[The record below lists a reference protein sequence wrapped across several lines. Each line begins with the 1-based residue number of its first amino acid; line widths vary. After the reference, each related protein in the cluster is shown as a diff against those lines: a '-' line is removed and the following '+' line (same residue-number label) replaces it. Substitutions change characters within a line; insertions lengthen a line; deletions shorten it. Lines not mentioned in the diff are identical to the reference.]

1 MPATRVSICSNAL
14 LLLGDQTIASLEEP
28 SDRAVL
34 AANLYESTRD
44 DTLRAH
50 PWNCAVKRVVLAPE
64 IGAPPFDFS
73 HSFVLP
79 GDWLR
84 TLQVGKEGDNID
96 YRNESGRILANG
108 TALPLRYIWRN
119 ENESTWD
126 AMLVKAMELAMAAAM
141 AYGITQSTSQQEL
154 RERKLA
160 DHLKRCR
167 SVDGQEDPPETL
179 GDFPLLTA
187 RYGSSRRW

>member
-14 LLLGDQTIASLEEP
+14 LLLGENTIASLEEET
-28 SDRAVL
+28 DAAIL

-44 DTLRAH
+44 DTLRSH
-50 PWNCAVKRVVLAPE
+50 PWNCAIKREILAPE
-64 IGAPPFDFS
+64 TAAPAFGFS
-73 HSFVLP
+73 RTFLLP

-84 TLQVGKEGDNID
+84 TLQVGPDGQHVD
-96 YRNESGRILANG
+96 YRNESGHILANA

-141 AYGITQSTSQQEL
+141 AYPITASTSQQEL
-154 RERKLA
+154 REQKLA
-160 DHLKRCR
+160 AHLKRCR
-167 SVDGQEDPPETL
+167 AVDGQEDPPEEL
-179 GDFPLLTA
+179 GDYPLLQA

>member
-14 LLLGDQTIASLEEP
+14 LLLGDETIASLEES

-44 DTLRAH
+44 STLRSH
-50 PWNCAVKRVVLAPE
+50 PWNCAVKRVLLAPE
-64 IGAPPFDFS
+64 TGAPAFGFS
-73 HSFVLP
+73 KSFLLP

-84 TLQVGKEGDNID
+84 TLQVGDD
-96 YRNESGRILANG
+96 YEAPAFRNESGRILANA

-126 AMLVKAMELAMAAAM
+126 AMLIEAMELAMAAKM
-141 AYGITQSTSQQEL
+141 AYPITQSTSQQEA
-154 RERKLA
+154 RETLLA
-160 DHLKRCR
+160 NHLKKCR
-167 SVDGQEDPPETL
+167 AVDGQEDPPEEL
-179 GDFPLLTA
+179 GDYPLLAA